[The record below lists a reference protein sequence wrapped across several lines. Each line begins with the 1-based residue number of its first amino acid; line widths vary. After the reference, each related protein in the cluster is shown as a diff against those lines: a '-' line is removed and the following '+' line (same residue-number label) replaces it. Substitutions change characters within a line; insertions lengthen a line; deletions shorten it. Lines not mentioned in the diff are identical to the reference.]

1 MIREFKTYLTSI
13 KGYAENTA
21 VAYEKD
27 LVSFVHYVKS
37 QKPAATW
44 STLKREDVDAYIIYL
59 SNTDHKPATLCR
71 HIASISAL
79 YKYMKRQGYNVE
91 DIAKYESRPKI
102 GKHQPNT
109 IPVEDITLAMAKAQG
124 KVKIML
130 RILMETGIR
139 VQEMLDIRDK
149 DIDIKMGTIR
159 IHGKGN
165 KERIVYFGTPCRKAI
180 DSYLQERNK
189 IVLTDNRALFGSR
202 NGNRISTDAVHALV
216 KKALL
221 KAGLDA
227 TQFSAHKLR
236 HTAATMMLSGGVDV
250 KTVQEVLGHE
260 NLNTTQIYTH
270 IENTELKVAALANPL
285 SRLDFSDGG
294 SED

>member
-79 YKYMKRQGYNVE
+79 YKYMRRQGYNVE

-149 DIDIKMGTIR
+149 DVDTKMGTIR

-165 KERIVYFGTPCRKAI
+165 KERTIYISQVTLNMIRSIMSKGNCT
-180 DSYLQERNK
+180 
-189 IVLTDNRALFGSR
+189 LFGDLDQREVRTMIWQALKNHTNAKQLSP
-202 NGNRISTDAVHALV
+202 HAI
-216 KKALL
+216 
-221 KAGLDA
+221 
-227 TQFSAHKLR
+227 R
-236 HTAATMMLSGGVDV
+236 HTYATEMARRGMTATTLQKS
-250 KTVQEVLGHE
+250 LGHE
-260 NLNTTQIYTH
+260 HLETTQRYIDFAQVGEEQE
-270 IENTELKVAALANPL
+270 IRSL
-285 SRLDFSDGG
+285 SIFN
-294 SED
+294 